1 MSNKSGI
8 RKETNLFQFSM
19 FLCVSVGIV
28 FMSQYTVCS
37 DNLVSPYKGLC
48 SIIHCMEFLI
58 DWINVLKNWKCQF
71 FYCNIFQNPIIK
83 SFPKRCF
90 YNGHWQTNDKWLIN
104 ELWNGE
110 NRKHSWYFGILMLRP
125 ICQFTNHLIYLHRS
139 NIFENFHINGNCL
152 KWKYLKNNT
161 AKRSCIQVN
170 CFQFIN
176 FYNYVNTE

>member
-1 MSNKSGI
+1 MSNKYGI

-71 FYCNIFQNPIIK
+71 FYCNIFQYPIIK

-110 NRKHSWYFGILMLRP
+110 KIESIHDILAFWCWDLYANLQTTSF
-125 ICQFTNHLIYLHRS
+125 IYIDLIFL
-139 NIFENFHINGNCL
+139 
-152 KWKYLKNNT
+152 
-161 AKRSCIQVN
+161 
-170 CFQFIN
+170 
-176 FYNYVNTE
+176 